1 MPIPAPHKDE
11 DKNKFMERCMGD
23 DVMVKEYP
31 DNKQRYAICQ
41 TSWDKKESKNMGI
54 NDIEKR
60 TFDLDEIRI
69 DEQEEP
75 KIFGHAAVFN
85 KLSEPLG
92 NFRERVKPGAF
103 TKTIQE
109 SDIYSLFNHDSNYVI
124 ARTKNNT
131 LKLMEDN
138 NGLLIEATPPAT
150 QWAKDL
156 LISLRRK
163 DIDQMSFQFRVPKDK
178 DSWETVNGEL
188 IRTLHEVELLDVS
201 PCIFAAYPQT
211 DVSVRSIIISHG
223 IDYDNLAETIF
234 KVEQKIELSED
245 DICLVRK
252 TIEVLNDYIKP
263 KYNHI
268 NILRKKLDLISRA

>member
-11 DKNKFMERCMGD
+11 DKKDFMDRCMSD

-31 DNKQRYAICQ
+31 DNRQRYAICQ

-75 KIFGHAAVFN
+75 KIFGHAAIFN
-85 KLSEPLG
+85 KLSLSLG
-92 NFRERVKPGAF
+92 NFKERIKPGAF

-109 SDIYSLFNHDSNYVI
+109 SDIRALFNHDNNYVI
-124 ARTKNNT
+124 GRTKNNT

-138 NGLLIEATPPAT
+138 KGLLIEATPPDT

-156 LISLRRK
+156 LVSLRRK
-163 DIDQMSFQFRVPKDK
+163 DIDQMSFQFRVPKDR

-188 IRTLHEVELLDVS
+188 IRTLHEVELFDVS
-201 PCIFAAYPQT
+201 PVTFPAYPQT
-211 DVSVRSIIISHG
+211 DVSVRSIMISHG
-223 IDYDNLAETIF
+223 IDYDNLSEIMTRF
-234 KVEQKIELSED
+234 EQGIELNGED
-245 DICLVRK
+245 YLLIDGVINQ
-252 TIEVLNDYIKP
+252 LNSLKP
-263 KYNHI
+263 KEKLSI
-268 NILRKKLDLISRA
+268 DILKKKLELIAI